1 VGLKLDKIPLNAG
14 WRRVGVFVV
23 DYLTFQNGVLPIC
36 GVFLLKQLDMK
47 LNIAKKLN
55 ELQEEILKIE
65 NENARHFEIKEV
77 SEMVTAWYT
86 GDVDRRRRLEEEKN
100 FTKQTH

>member
-36 GVFLLKQLDMK
+36 GVFLLKQLDMNA
-47 LNIAKKLN
+47 NISTKVTEL
-55 ELQEEILKIE
+55 LQEVLKIKNDDE
-65 NENARHFEIKEV
+65 RHAQIKEIAD
-77 SEMVTAWYT
+77 MTMAWYT